1 MITVFIVDDHSLFR
15 LGTRYFLEN
24 NNLPVKVL
32 GEADSGYD
40 LFVKLKQLK
49 ELPQMI
55 LLDMSG
61 VEVLEK
67 LRELYPQIKGLVL
80 SSETA
85 FATINKMMNIG
96 IEGFISKAA
105 PYHDL
110 VGAII
115 SISED
120 VPYFGC
126 DISRIINSVGAIKG
140 GATVAPTAREREVML
155 YAASG
160 LSGKE
165 IADKMNIS
173 LRTVDKHKNNIFTK
187 FGLKTSID
195 MVNFAVHHGI
205 IKL

>member
-24 NNLPVKVL
+24 NNLPVRVL

-67 LRELYPQIKGLVL
+67 LRELYPQIKVLVL

-140 GATVAPTAREREVML
+140 GVTIAPTAREREVML
-155 YAASG
+155 YAALG

-187 FGLKTSID
+187 FGFKTSID

>member
-1 MITVFIVDDHSLFR
+1 
-15 LGTRYFLEN
+15 
-24 NNLPVKVL
+24 
-32 GEADSGYD
+32 
-40 LFVKLKQLK
+40 
-49 ELPQMI
+49 
-55 LLDMSG
+55 
-61 VEVLEK
+61 
-67 LRELYPQIKGLVL
+67 
-80 SSETA
+80 
-85 FATINKMMNIG
+85 MNIG

-187 FGLKTSID
+187 FGFKTSID

>member
-67 LRELYPQIKGLVL
+67 LRELYPQIKVLVL

-140 GATVAPTAREREVML
+140 GVTIAPTAREREVML
-155 YAASG
+155 YAALG

-187 FGLKTSID
+187 FGFKTSID